1 MSARPIQLH
10 IDDAGALS
18 SSAPILNTTLI
29 VTIFFAIA
37 ILITVAL
44 IHRRTAL
51 FIRNEQEAAFRL
63 LSRRLSLSTSQ
74 RTLLR
79 SLAQRTSIPPAT
91 LLICESAFKSAIH
104 ALDKLPNTDRA
115 RLLDIQRRIFAND

>member
-1 MSARPIQLH
+1 MAANPIQFHL
-10 IDDAGALS
+10 DDAGALS
-18 SSAPILNTTLI
+18 SQAPILNTTLI
-29 VTIFFAIA
+29 LTLLLAVA

-63 LSRRLSLSTSQ
+63 LSRRLALTTSQ

-79 SLAQRTSIPPAT
+79 AIAQRTSTPPAT
-91 LLICESAFKSAIH
+91 LLICESAFNGAVK
-104 ALDKLPNTDRA
+104 ALEKLPNTDRA
-115 RLLDIQRRIFAND
+115 RLLDIQRRIFADD